1 MSISAKELATKLN
14 ISAATVSMVFN
25 NKPGISPATKA
36 MVLEAAKEF
45 GYEPAK
51 KAEESQPNQI
61 IHFII
66 YKKHGNVVTD
76 TPFFAQIME
85 GINLQC
91 QKYHCRQ
98 QITYVYENPSLQT
111 RLNDIYKLECSG
123 ILLLATEME
132 PKDFK
137 HFEKLNVPIVIL
149 DNYFE
154 DIKHDSV
161 LINNTQGAYSATK
174 HLIQNGHKQI
184 GYLHSNIE
192 IGNFKERRDGYY
204 KALSAHQ
211 LPVNDNFISSVTP
224 TSEGAYEDIKRYLD
238 TSPKIASAYFADND
252 IIAVA
257 AMRAFKEAG
266 FKIPEDISII
276 GFDDLPICTLTEP
289 ALTTMSVPKLQLGAL
304 AVDRL
309 VNQINNNTNE
319 IIKIEVAPTLT
330 ERRSVRTLPTSFL

>member
-36 MVLEAAKEF
+36 MVLEAAKEY
-45 GYEPAK
+45 GYEPVK
-51 KAEESQPNQI
+51 KAEESQPNQV

-66 YKKHGNVVTD
+66 YKKHGHVVTD

-91 QKYHCRQ
+91 QKYNCRQ

-123 ILLLATEME
+123 IILLGTEME
-132 PKDFK
+132 PEDFK
-137 HFEKLNVPIVIL
+137 HFETLSIPIVIL

-154 DIKHDSV
+154 DIKYDSV
-161 LINNTQGAYSATK
+161 LINNIQGAYSATK
-174 HLIQNGHKQI
+174 HLIQNGHQKI
-184 GYLHSNIE
+184 GYLHSNIG
-192 IGNFKERRDGYY
+192 IGNFAERSDGYY

-211 LPVNDNFISSVTP
+211 LPVNDNLIQPVSP
-224 TSEGAYEDIKRYLD
+224 TSEGAYEDIKRYLNS
-238 TSPKIASAYFADND
+238 SPEVASAYFADND

-257 AMRAFKEAG
+257 AMRAFKDAG
-266 FKIPEDISII
+266 IKVPDEISLV
-276 GFDDLPICTLTEP
+276 GFDDLPICDLVEP
-289 ALTTMSVPKLQLGAL
+289 PLTTMSVPKLQLGAL
-304 AVDRL
+304 AVDIL
-309 VNQINNNTNE
+309 MSKINKSTNE
-319 IIKIEVAPTLT
+319 IIKVEVSPTLI
-330 ERRSVRTLPTSFL
+330 ERRSVKKPTL